1 MRNGDRHELIE
12 VGYVVLRRFF
22 DHHPLVAELDR
33 ALKDGTSALQPPQLF
48 SVGGDTVS
56 LRYLPMMCERT
67 PQSLDLARTLAPVA
81 EELLGRGALPGRA
94 KGTEYSSD
102 TSWHR
107 DSEHDIQSVGCL
119 AYLDRLT
126 AASGALRVLP
136 RSHQD
141 RTRIL
146 PDDAGDAGLVIET
159 DPGDVIVFD
168 EHLVTAP
175 VVGANGANGGWTSS
189 SIRARSRSRPCGNGS
204 PRACG
209 TNEAMSATTP
219 GAIPVMG
226 LICGRSIQD
235 GLHASLHSAFWLNEH
250 PGTAGL
256 LIRRVTP
263 MAYHRLAATNEGGRR
278 QTDCAEGQEATMP
291 SPSAADHYPDEH
303 EARLAS
309 VL

>member
-1 MRNGDRHELIE
+1 LVRNGDRHELIE

-48 SVGGDTVS
+48 SVGGDTFS

-67 PQSLDLARTLAPVA
+67 PQSLDLACTLAPVA

-168 EHLVTAP
+168 EHLVHGSRGGRERRQWRVDFVVDPSP
-175 VVGANGANGGWTSS
+175 VEVPAVRQWFAQSLPDERGDVGYDARRYPSYGAHWRSLYPRWAARLVALGVLAQRTPGNGRASHPSRYPDGISPSGGDEGGW
-189 SIRARSRSRPCGNGS
+189 P
-204 PRACG
+204 P
-209 TNEAMSATTP
+209 P
-219 GAIPVMG
+219 
-226 LICGRSIQD
+226 D
-235 GLHASLHSAFWLNEH
+235 GL
-250 PGTAGL
+250 
-256 LIRRVTP
+256 R
-263 MAYHRLAATNEGGRR
+263 
-278 QTDCAEGQEATMP
+278 
-291 SPSAADHYPDEH
+291 
-303 EARLAS
+303 
-309 VL
+309 